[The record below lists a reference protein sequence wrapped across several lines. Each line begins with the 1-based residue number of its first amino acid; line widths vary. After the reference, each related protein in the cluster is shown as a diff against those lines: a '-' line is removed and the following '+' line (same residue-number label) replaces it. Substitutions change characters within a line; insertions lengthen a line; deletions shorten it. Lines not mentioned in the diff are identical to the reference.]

1 MPKMNI
7 KNQNI
12 EVFNQIS

>member
-1 MPKMNI
+1 MSMQ
-7 KNQNI
+7 NQNI

>member
-1 MPKMNI
+1 MNI

>member
-1 MPKMNI
+1 MPKKNI